1 MLPPLTTAIAAAA
14 VVVVVV
20 VVVVVFVTY
29 LAHTRQLRRVD
40 GPRER

>member
-14 VVVVVV
+14 VVVVV